1 VSFTQPYFFSIFFS
15 MRLSMQKHVYFLV
28 KKSSA
33 LLVSVALTAQIPN
46 AFACNTVAEC
56 NVEGN
61 YNRAI
66 ALDLQR
72 SYAPAQNSPRDTSSS
87 YDGVSSALANSFKS
101 WEDSKNAAW
110 DESHARYLAW
120 EKEELSKPRTFF
132 SEAAIAN
139 DRRKVLIFGAEDGRA
154 LRQNQLGVALLNG
167 ELGFKAN
174 AEKGMFWLH
183 KAAKQG
189 DHDALRNLASI
200 LISGNYGV
208 KPEPE
213 VGLQLYELYMSASGL
228 SASDQASFL
237 LNKAV
242 EIYKKDDR
250 FYPQLIEAAFKANA
264 LGVAHAPQVIYK
276 LSVVSEPSPTDLK
289 LKTLLET
296 PSSNPYL
303 VFTSAYAT
311 AKGIFGM
318 TKDKVKGREIIQ
330 AEAALGH
337 QPAIDYLQLM
347 KCFSEAKTP
356 EDKQACAPLAN
367 PFFL

>member
-1 VSFTQPYFFSIFFS
+1 
-15 MRLSMQKHVYFLV
+15 MQKHICTLV
-28 KKSSA
+28 KKSSV
-33 LLVSVALTAQIPN
+33 LLVSAVLTAQIPN

-56 NVEGN
+56 NVEGKF
-61 YNRAI
+61 NRAI
-66 ALDLQR
+66 ELDLQR
-72 SYAPAQNSPRDTSSS
+72 SYAPAQNSPRDSSSS

-110 DESHARYLAW
+110 DVSHARYLAW

-132 SEAAIAN
+132 SEADIAN
-139 DRRKVLIFGAEDGRA
+139 DRRNVLIFGAEDGRA
-154 LRQNQLGVALLNG
+154 MRQNQLGLSLLNG
-167 ELGFKAN
+167 TNGFQVDVG
-174 AEKGMFWLH
+174 KGMYWLR
-183 KAAKQG
+183 KAATQG
-189 DHDALRNLASI
+189 DHHALRNLANI
-200 LISGNYGV
+200 LIAGDYGV

-250 FYPQLIEAAFKANA
+250 FYPQLIEAAFKANT

-276 LSVVSEPSPTDLK
+276 LSVVSEPSTTDLK

-296 PSSNPYL
+296 PSSNLYL
-303 VFTSAYAT
+303 VAASAYAT
-311 AKGIFGM
+311 EKGIFGM

-337 QPAIDYLQLM
+337 QPAIDYLQLI
-347 KCFSEAKTP
+347 KCLNETKTL
-356 EDKQACAPLAN
+356 EDRQACEPLVH